1 MSAGEDG
8 PVARDRAERAV
19 CRRSRASRTSR
30 TSRLSR
36 ASRVALAA
44 LAAATS
50 PALLATPPSLGLEPP
65 SAGRSG
71 FGFMGPALQAMQRD
85 DTLNP
90 AMLWVQEGRAAWR
103 APAPGGACAD
113 CHGAEPASRLAG
125 VAARYPAWDAA
136 AGRAVNLGQRIDACR
151 VRQQR
156 APAFGADSPVRLA
169 LEAALGHAS
178 RGTPVTPPDD
188 PRLAPARALGAR
200 LWHTRLGQLDLSCA
214 HCHDAR
220 VGARL
225 GGSTIPPGNGLGYPT
240 YRLQW
245 ETLGTLQRRLRNC
258 LTGVR
263 AEPFAADAPEWVAL
277 ELHLAL
283 RDRGLPVESPAVRP

>member
-1 MSAGEDG
+1 MNAPRMGSSL
-8 PVARDRAERAV
+8 ARAFG
-19 CRRSRASRTSR
+19 CT
-30 TSRLSR
+30 
-36 ASRVALAA
+36 VALAV
-44 LAAATS
+44 LAGL
-50 PALLATPPSLGLEPP
+50 PAQGQPPPQGPQQP
-65 SAGRSG
+65 APAGRSG
-71 FGFMGPALQAMQRD
+71 VAFMGPALQAMQRD
-85 DTLNP
+85 DSLNP

-113 CHGAEPASRLAG
+113 CHGPDPGSRLAG

-136 AGRAVNLGQRIDACR
+136 SGQALNLGQRVDACR
-151 VRQQR
+151 VRHQR
-156 APAFGADSPVRLA
+156 APAFGPQSPVRLA

-178 RGTPVTPPDD
+178 RGTAVAPPADA
-188 PRLAPARALGAR
+188 RLAGLRALGAK

-214 HCHDAR
+214 QCHDDR

-225 GGSTIPPGNGLGYPT
+225 GGSPIPPGNGLGYPT

-245 ETLGTLQRRLRNC
+245 ETLGSLQRRVRNC

-263 AEPFAADAPEWVAL
+263 AEPFAADAPEWLAL

-283 RDRGLPVESPAVRP
+283 RDRGLPVETPAVRP